1 MLYLIQDENGNVSL
15 PYNVWSNIIEFL
27 IAPKKPARPHP
38 LAVKFKY
45 HIKRIYIPNSK
56 NYHNEDGCAALHRR
70 LYRPPVTLY
79 TRRSWW
85 MQRPG
90 EGGWMGDTHK
100 HTVVECWENETPHSW
115 EQTLGIQTKPDE
127 WQICSATCWEQTAF
141 SEKIKIIKFYNKYFK
156 DKKYIKIKLSGRKI
170 IIK

>member
-1 MLYLIQDENGNVSL
+1 MLYLIQDKNGNVSL

-56 NYHNEDGCAALHRR
+56 NYHNEDGNPTSYGRR
-70 LYRPPVTLY
+70 YRPQVTLY
-79 TRRSWW
+79 TRRTWTR
-85 MQRPG
+85 QRLV
-90 EGGWMGDTHK
+90 EAGWKTHT
-100 HTVVECWENETPHSW
+100 HTNTLTECWENETPHSW
-115 EQTLGIQTKPDE
+115 EQTNGIQTKPDE
-127 WQICSATCWEQTAF
+127 WQICSANCWEQTAF

-170 IIK
+170 IIN